1 MKLDLFNVDDFVELN
16 DLEDCTSGVLFQRGG
31 VPHPKGLVSN
41 EIFGITV
48 QSRKETF
55 AYINLYGRFFHPH
68 VYKVVRSV
76 FRNIDK
82 IIAGDEF
89 YSINKEGILVLDR
102 DHGSTGID
110 FLYENW
116 DKISW
121 KKSGEDDDSLSVGM
135 RSERMGFLNLVPR
148 DEAFLTKIP
157 VIPVFY
163 RDIKTGT
170 KGGKTGDI
178 NNYYAN
184 LIRLATL
191 MQNREMFGF
200 QFGTT
205 IFNIQQILVSIY
217 DLFKQK
223 LHKKNGMIR
232 KFLMGKT
239 IDNAVRTVITAPTY
253 HSERPD
259 DMMVD
264 FYNCAIPISQ
274 ICALA
279 YSFMMAWIKGFIE
292 REIIQNSLEKI
303 VYNPNNDKIEKTVK
317 LQDPAAYFNEKW
329 IENLMDAYIRDP
341 SSRFNKIEIPVTG
354 TTKKYYLHLS
364 GKRMGNKADLASTVY
379 RPMTVTDLLYIA
391 STEVTK
397 DKMAMVTRYPISDE
411 FSIFCNYIRVNSTT
425 RTEPMMINGRVY
437 KWYPVIEQD
446 IPRYRMASL
455 FIDSLQFSNSYLE
468 GIGGDYDGDQC
479 TVKILYSQEANEE
492 IKKYVHGVGNFIN
505 ATGKMI
511 RVVESEAV
519 QTFYTM
525 TKDYDDGKT
534 LSPEKTQEL
543 LDMKN
548 EDYTFTRLTKILGTT
563 SDMVSGK
570 VSAPEFYMGDT
581 IHIPSNYWNNERPID
596 TTVGRFLWYQIIIH
610 FNDLDSVIPFPNE
623 VMTSGMC
630 KNVESKLSNALNT
643 QQITTDT
650 IVKYIDTRDWLG
662 LQLHA
667 VICTS
672 FTPKILFLPKSLQ
685 DYKKKLVKENEKE
698 LKVGDP
704 RAGELV
710 EKELLSKAR
719 EVLKGDPGM
728 DLYDSGARGSFG
740 NNYKNINLIRGPVY
754 NESTK
759 KYDFIA
765 NSLMDGLKKT
775 DFTAHSN
782 TIVNGAY
789 PKSIGTAESGYLGKE
804 INAILQME
812 QLDPDPESDCG
823 TKLYLE
829 IEIPK
834 YNTHQYDYRFILENG
849 KLKCLTPDIITE
861 YVGKKVKMRSVMFCR
876 SEHKCSRCAG
886 LYYYKTG
893 KLFIGLQTSRIAT
906 TITNANMKKFHENL
920 VKTAKIDPTDL
931 LI

>member
-16 DLEDCTSGVLFQRGG
+16 ELDECTSGVLFQRGG
-31 VPHPKGLVSN
+31 VPHPRGLVSN

-55 AYINLYGRFFHPH
+55 AYIDLHGRFFHPH

-82 IIAGDEF
+82 IISGDEL
-89 YSINKEGILVLDR
+89 YRINEDGILVLDR
-102 DHGSTGID
+102 DNGDTGID
-110 FLYENW
+110 FIYNNW
-116 DKISW
+116 EKITW
-121 KKSGEDDDSLSVGM
+121 KKSGQEEDDGTVGM
-135 RSERMGFLNLVPR
+135 RNERMGFLNLVPK

-163 RDIKTGT
+163 RDIKTGA

-184 LIRLATL
+184 LIRLSTL

-205 IFNIQQILVSIY
+205 TYNIQQIIVSIY

-232 KFLMGKT
+232 KYLMGKT
-239 IDNAVRTVITAPTY
+239 VDNAVRTVITAPTY
-253 HSERPD
+253 HSERPT

-264 FYNCAIPISQ
+264 FYHCAIPISQ
-274 ICALA
+274 VCALA
-279 YSFMMAWIKGFIE
+279 YSFMMAWIKGFID
-292 REIIQNSLEKI
+292 REIVQNSLEKI
-303 VYNPNNDKIEKTVK
+303 VYNPNNDKIEKTVRLK
-317 LQDPAAYFNEKW
+317 DPAAYFNERW
-329 IENLMDAYIRDP
+329 IETMMDAYIRDP

-354 TTKKYYLHLS
+354 TSKKYYLHLT
-364 GKRMGNKADLASTVY
+364 GKRLGNKAELSSVMY

-391 STEVTK
+391 ATEVTK
-397 DKMAMVTRYPISDE
+397 DKMAMVTRYPILDE

-425 RTEPMMINGRVY
+425 RTEPVMVNGRVY
-437 KWYPVIEQD
+437 KWYPVIEFD
-446 IPRYRMASL
+446 TPRIRMASL
-455 FIDSLQFSNSYLE
+455 FIDSLQFSNSYLA
-468 GIGGDYDGDQC
+468 GLDGDYDGDQC
-479 TVKILYSQEANEE
+479 TVKILYSLEANEE
-492 IKKYVHGVGNFIN
+492 IKKYIHGVGNFVN

-511 RVVESEAV
+511 RVVESEAI

-525 TKDYDDGKT
+525 TKEYEDGKA
-534 LSPEKTQEL
+534 LSAEKTEEL
-543 LDMKN
+543 LNMKE
-548 EDYTFTRLTKILGTT
+548 EDYTFTRFTKMIGVTSNMIDGTM
-563 SDMVSGK
+563 SK
-570 VSAPEFYMGDT
+570 PEYFMGDT
-581 IHIPSNYWNNERPID
+581 MKIPAHYWNNERAIT
-596 TTVGRFLWYQIIIH
+596 TTVGRFLWYQNVIH
-610 FNDLDSVIPFPNE
+610 FTGLQDIIPFSNE
-623 VMTSGMC
+623 IITASVCG
-630 KNVESKLSNALNT
+630 KLEANISHALNENT
-643 QQITTDT
+643 VTTDT
-650 IVKYIDTRDWLG
+650 VVRYIDMRDWLG

-685 DYKKKLVKENEKE
+685 DYKKKLIKDNEKQ
-698 LKVGDP
+698 LKAGDP

-710 EKELLSKAR
+710 EKELLNKAR

-775 DFTAHSN
+775 DFTPHSN
-782 TIVNGAY
+782 EIVNGAY

-849 KLKCLTPDIITE
+849 KLVCLTPDIISK
-861 YVGKKVKMRSVMFCR
+861 YVGKKVKMRSVMFCKN
-876 SEHKCSRCAG
+876 EHKCSKCAG

-893 KLFIGLQTSRIAT
+893 KLFIGLQTSRIST
-906 TITNANMKKFHENL
+906 TLSRGNMKKFHENL
-920 VKTAKIDPTDL
+920 VKTSKIDPTDL

>member
-16 DLEDCTSGVLFQRGG
+16 ELDECTSGVLFQRGG
-31 VPHPKGLVSN
+31 VPHPRGLVSN

-55 AYINLYGRFFHPH
+55 AYIDLHGRFFHPH

-82 IIAGDEF
+82 IISGDEF
-89 YSINKEGILVLDR
+89 YSINADGILVLDR
-102 DHGSTGID
+102 DNGDTGID
-110 FLYENW
+110 FIYENW
-116 DKISW
+116 EKITW
-121 KKSGEDDDSLSVGM
+121 KKSGQEEDDGTVGM
-135 RSERMGFLNLVPR
+135 RNERMGFLNLISK

-163 RDIKTGT
+163 RDIKTGA

-178 NNYYAN
+178 NNYYAS
-184 LIRLATL
+184 LIRLSTL

-205 IFNIQQILVSIY
+205 TYNIQQIIVSIY

-232 KFLMGKT
+232 KYLMGKT
-239 IDNAVRTVITAPTY
+239 VDNAVRTVITAPTY
-253 HSERPD
+253 HSERPT

-264 FYNCAIPISQ
+264 FYHCAIPISQ
-274 ICALA
+274 VCALA
-279 YSFMMAWIKGFIE
+279 YSFMMAWIKGFID
-292 REIIQNSLEKI
+292 REIVQNSLEKI
-303 VYNPNNDKIEKTVK
+303 VYNPNNDKIEKTVRLK
-317 LQDPAAYFNEKW
+317 DPAAYFNERW
-329 IENLMDAYIRDP
+329 IETMMDAYIRDP

-354 TTKKYYLHLS
+354 TSKKYYLHLT
-364 GKRMGNKADLASTVY
+364 GKRLGNKAELSSVMY

-391 STEVTK
+391 ATEVTK

-425 RTEPMMINGRVY
+425 KTEPVMINGRVY
-437 KWYPVIEQD
+437 NWYPIIEFD
-446 IPRYRMASL
+446 TPRIRMASL
-455 FIDSLQFSNSYLE
+455 FIDSLQFSNSYLK

-479 TVKILYSQEANEE
+479 TVKIMYSQEANEE
-492 IKKYVHGVGNFIN
+492 LRNYVHGVGNFVN
-505 ATGKMI
+505 STGKMM

-525 TKDYDDGKT
+525 TKDYENGKA
-534 LSPEKTQEL
+534 LSVEKTKEL
-543 LDMKN
+543 LELHE
-548 EDYTFTRLTKILGTT
+548 EDYTFTRLTKMLGTT
-563 SDMVSGK
+563 TDMTTNK
-570 VSAPEFYMGDT
+570 VSPPEFYMGDS
-581 IHIPSNYWNNERPID
+581 IQIPIGYWKNDKVIR
-596 TTVGRFLWYQIIIH
+596 TTVGRFLWYHLLIWQTNLSHIVQ
-610 FNDLDSVIPFPNE
+610 FTDSI
-623 VMTSGMC
+623 MTSGMC
-630 KNVESKLSNALNT
+630 SSVESKLSHALNEE
-643 QQITTDT
+643 QITTDDL
-650 IVKYIDTRDWLG
+650 VKYIDMRDWLG
-662 LQLHA
+662 LQLHS

-685 DYKKKLVKENEKE
+685 DFKKKLIKENESQ
-698 LKVGDP
+698 LKSGDP
-704 RAGELV
+704 RAGEYV
-710 EKELLSKAR
+710 ETELIKKAK

-754 NESTK
+754 NEATK

-765 NSLMDGLKKT
+765 NSLMDGLQKT
-775 DFTAHSN
+775 DFTPHSN
-782 TIVNGAY
+782 EIVNGAY

-804 INAILQME
+804 LNAILQME

-823 TKLYLE
+823 TKLFLS

-834 YNTHQYDYRFILENG
+834 HNPHQYDYRFILENG
-849 KLKCLTPDIITE
+849 KLKCLTPELIGDYI
-861 YVGKKVKMRSVMFCR
+861 GKRVKMRSVMFCKG
-876 SEHKCSRCAG
+876 EHKCSRCAG
-886 LYYYKTG
+886 LYYYKT
-893 KLFIGLQTSRIAT
+893 KKMFIGLQTGKIAT
-906 TITNANMKKFHENL
+906 TLTNTNMKKFHENL
-920 VKTAKIDPTDL
+920 VRTSKIDPTDL